1 MRFLTGELICF
12 FRACHVHSL
21 TKNDSVKRRIKG
33 PDAQTRTDISW
44 IRFIWC
50 SFNLSRL
57 SYGIIIARAD
67 AACHYLTDR
76 FNIVGYTHI
85 LMVCRRRTNQYQE
98 RDSIGSSVTYP
109 YKLAPVS
116 GISGLLVHFSAP
128 SRVAVPARH
137 RSPGR
142 LGPSRVVTMDPI
154 TMNW

>member
-12 FRACHVHSL
+12 FSGLPCAL
-21 TKNDSVKRRIKG
+21 THEERFREAQDKG
-33 PDAQTRTDISW
+33 TGRSDISW